1 MSDNP
6 VTDALRDTVRQELPE
21 IAEIAEIADGALRD
35 KVVEAWATS
44 LAQEGFD
51 GIGEIQGAGGPNHL
65 VLKEGTQVDHLR
77 GVALLAMR
85 MADQLVELQPNLA
98 VNRDVVIAGALVHD
112 VGKPFEFK
120 AENQERWE
128 RNPGRSG
135 WPPARHSVHGW
146 HICRSVGLPDEV
158 AHIAVG
164 HSREGEII
172 IRSLECTIVT
182 HADHA
187 YWHIL
192 QAGGLLRDEE
202 PAPRPIG
209 TGARR

>member
-1 MSDNP
+1 MSEPQVSDR
-6 VTDALRDTVRQELPE
+6 LRQTVRRELPE
-21 IAEIAEIADGALRD
+21 IAEIGDTGLGD

-51 GIGEIQGAGGPNHL
+51 GIGEIQGAGGPNHM
-65 VLKEGTQVDHLR
+65 VLKQGTQVDHLR
-77 GVALLAMR
+77 GVALLALR
-85 MADQLVELQPNLA
+85 MADQLVELQPDLA

-120 AENQERWE
+120 AESQARWE
-128 RNPGRSG
+128 QNPGRSG

-187 YWHIL
+187 YWQIL
-192 QAGGLLRDEE
+192 QAGGLLADED
-202 PAPRPIG
+202 PDRRPIG
-209 TGARR
+209 TGRQP